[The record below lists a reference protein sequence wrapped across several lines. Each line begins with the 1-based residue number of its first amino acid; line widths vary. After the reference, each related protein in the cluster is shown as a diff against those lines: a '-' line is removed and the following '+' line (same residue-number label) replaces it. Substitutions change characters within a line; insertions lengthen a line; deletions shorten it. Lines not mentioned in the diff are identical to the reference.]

1 MTFKRILFLATM
13 LALTGCSK
21 PVLEIAEP
29 SEEQQSAARNILEN
43 ANVGPSRHIARS
55 EMAAAVGRVL
65 PPVKSAAYEVCNEL
79 AQPRER
85 CELMRTARVT
95 VYPDN
100 AEINAYA
107 DGSDS
112 IGIFGGLVDTL
123 GNDAEIAAILAHEY
137 SHIMYGHVD
146 RKMSNALIGL
156 TIAGGL
162 AAGISSGSGS
172 HYDRQ
177 TTESIMRLGAEIG
190 ANAYSPEMEIEADR
204 TAVYI
209 LHRAGFPASAM
220 QNALVRL
227 SHARARRHDGTFSGQ
242 VGFLQT
248 HPSNDRRVAHVYS
261 AIQDAESGIPLVV
274 SGSSE

>member
-1 MTFKRILFLATM
+1 MTFKRILVLATM

-43 ANVGPSRHIARS
+43 ANVGPSRPIARS

-65 PPVKSAAYEVCNEL
+65 PPVKSAAYEVCKEL

-85 CELMRTARVT
+85 CDLMRTARVT

-112 IGIFGGLVDTL
+112 IGVYGGLVDAL

-137 SHIMYGHVD
+137 SHIMYRHVD

-162 AAGISSGSGS
+162 AVAVSSGSGS
-172 HYDRQ
+172 YHDQQ
-177 TTESIMRLGAEIG
+177 TTESIMRVGAEIG

-227 SHARARRHDGTFSGQ
+227 SHARARRHDGAFSGQ

-261 AIQDAESGIPLVV
+261 AIQDAESGVPLVV
-274 SGSSE
+274 AGSSE

>member
-1 MTFKRILFLATM
+1 MTFKRILVLATM
-13 LALTGCSK
+13 LALTGCST

-29 SEEQQSAARNILEN
+29 TEEQQSEARNILEN
-43 ANVGPSRHIARS
+43 ANVGPSRPIARS
-55 EMAAAVGRVL
+55 EMAAVVGRVL
-65 PPVKSAAYEVCNEL
+65 PPVKSAAFEVCNEL

-107 DGSDS
+107 DSSDS
-112 IGIFGGLVDTL
+112 IGVYGGLVETL

-137 SHIMYGHVD
+137 AHIMYGHVD

-162 AAGISSGSGS
+162 AAAISSGSGS
-172 HYDRQ
+172 YQDQ
-177 TTESIMRLGAEIG
+177 QATESIMRLGAEIG

-220 QNALVRL
+220 QSALVRL
-227 SHARARRHDGTFSGQ
+227 SHTRVPRSDGTSSGE

-248 HPSNDRRVAHVYS
+248 HPSDDRRLAHVYS
-261 AIQDAESGIPLVV
+261 ATQDAESGVPLVV
-274 SGSSE
+274 AGSSE